1 MKNFG
6 QVVYLLGEINP
17 VLFLKVN
24 QGPDSRNELYFYDA
38 AESKVVCPVFIA
50 SLRLV

>member
-1 MKNFG
+1 MKKIG
-6 QVVYLLGEINP
+6 QVGYLFGKINP

-24 QGPDSRNELYFYDA
+24 QGPDSRNELYFYDS
-38 AESKVVCPVFIA
+38 AESKVVCLVFIA